1 MVVLLALLL
10 HEISENMSLKV
21 IDHNYRNIQG
31 HAKSLGERCADKEGT
46 QKSRTTG
53 ERDRGEIRGLDPGLV
68 QSLADDRHDVLFMG
82 SGGKFRND
90 SSIILVDL
98 LARYHVGE
106 QESVLDH
113 GGGSVVATR
122 FDSKDIIRHILQ
134 RLFIERQRYNYF
146 RQSNGYLV
154 SLLLQAA
161 WHRPP
166 RLPVI

>member
-10 HEISENMSLKV
+10 HEVSENMPLKV

-31 HAKSLGERCADKEGT
+31 HAKSLGERCADKERT
-46 QKSRTTG
+46 QKPGATG
-53 ERDRGEIRGLDPGLV
+53 ESDRGEVRSLDPGLV
-68 QSLADDRHDVLFMG
+68 QSLAYDRHDVLFVG
-82 SGGKFRND
+82 SGGEFRND

-134 RLFIERQRYNYF
+134 RLFRMAKIQLFSSIQRIF
-146 RQSNGYLV
+146 SIFVVTSRRTHIAVACGY
-154 SLLLQAA
+154 
-161 WHRPP
+161 
-166 RLPVI
+166 